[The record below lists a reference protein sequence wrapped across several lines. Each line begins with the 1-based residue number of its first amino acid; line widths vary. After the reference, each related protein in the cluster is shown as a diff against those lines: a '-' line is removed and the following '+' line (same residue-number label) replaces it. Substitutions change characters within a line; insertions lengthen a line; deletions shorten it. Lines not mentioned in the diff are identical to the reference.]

1 MREYLSGGARSCPAV
16 PRSRRSSDIPTTDD
30 ALRARIERQ
39 RAEVELSATV
49 LLSSFFGDVAE
60 PRDAFVSVAGVA
72 AVAAPLG
79 VTERSVRTALN
90 RLARDSIL
98 VTESTGGR
106 SFYGVSP
113 RAKPTVSGIRRR
125 VFRGERTDAWDG
137 WWTIVAIDSRFGD
150 AGDRS
155 ALRQELVWLGLG
167 SFAPNVLVSPAV
179 PAEAAAAVVGRFD
192 GLRVLLTRS
201 QVVGGD
207 GAADDAGLVWMSN
220 DLDEVDRRYRAF
232 EATWRDVA
240 RSTGAPDPTLAMA
253 ARVLLVSDLRRVV
266 LSDPEM
272 PQELLPDRWAG
283 STAIRVAAGAFRR
296 IVDASEAFLAQH
308 VSTSLGPMPGR
319 SQEQAG
325 RFPGVPDSS

>member
-1 MREYLSGGARSCPAV
+1 VPCPTC
-16 PRSRRSSDIPTTDD
+16 PSDALTIDD

-39 RAEVELSATV
+39 RAGSELSATV

-60 PRDAFVSVAGVA
+60 PRDALVSVAGVA

-90 RLARDSIL
+90 RLARDGLL
-98 VTESTGGR
+98 VAESAGGR

-113 RAKPTVSGIRRR
+113 RAKSTFAGIRRR
-125 VFRGERTDAWDG
+125 LFRGEDTEAWDG

-150 AGDRS
+150 AGARS
-155 ALRQELVWLGLG
+155 ALRQELLWLGLG
-167 SFAPNVLVSPAV
+167 SFTPNVLLSPAV
-179 PAEAAAAVVGRFD
+179 PTEAAAAVVERFD

-201 QVVGGD
+201 QVVGAD

-240 RSTGAPDPTLAMA
+240 RSTGSPDPTLAMA
-253 ARVLLVSDLRRVV
+253 GRVLLLSDLRRVV
-266 LSDPEM
+266 LTDPEI
-272 PQELLPDRWAG
+272 PHQLLPADWAG
-283 STAIRVAAGAFRR
+283 GTALRVAAASFRR
-296 IVDASEAFLAQH
+296 LVDASEAFLAQH
-308 VSTSLGPMPGR
+308 CSTSRGPLPGP
-319 SQEQAG
+319 SHEQDDRFAG
-325 RFPGVPDSS
+325 FPDSS